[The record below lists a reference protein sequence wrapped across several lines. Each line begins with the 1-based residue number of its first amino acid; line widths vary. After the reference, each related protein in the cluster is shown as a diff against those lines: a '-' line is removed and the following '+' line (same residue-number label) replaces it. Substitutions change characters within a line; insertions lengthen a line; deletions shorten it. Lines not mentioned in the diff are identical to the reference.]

1 MAVVSQKLLP
11 LAVRNG
17 LMRCRMNLKSTG
29 LLALFLGMALLAS
42 ACNMPANQ
50 PPNQAGPN
58 VVFTAAAQTV
68 EAQLTQNAL
77 LIVATPVPA
86 TPLPSATNA
95 ADTGTTST
103 PTPAPVSGT
112 VAPPGSDSTPCD
124 AARFV
129 ADVTIP
135 DGTSFGFGATFV
147 KTWRLKNIGSC
158 AWDTSYSLVFDAGDA
173 MGGPVSLSLPG
184 TVAPG
189 QEIDLS
195 VSLIAPAKSG
205 KYRAYWRLQ
214 NAAGQ
219 TLPVEKGY
227 NGKSFFVEIEVKPGD
242 SESGPVKF
250 AVTSVTFNTERS
262 GSCAAG
268 KYTVTAT
275 ITVNKGGL
283 VTYTWIRSDGA
294 TGPANSGSVEFDK
307 AGNQSI
313 TFEWTTGAS
322 GLWVDLYIDE
332 PNHQQFGRAMLNCP

>member
-11 LAVRNG
+11 LAARNG

-29 LLALFLGMALLAS
+29 LLTLFLGMAVLAS

-50 PPNQAGPN
+50 PPNQVGPN
-58 VVFTAAAQTV
+58 IVFTAAAQTV

-95 ADTGTTST
+95 ADTETTST
-103 PTPAPVSGT
+103 PTPAS
-112 VAPPGSDSTPCD
+112 VAETITTPGSDSTPCD

-129 ADVTIP
+129 ADVSIP
-135 DGTSFGFGATFV
+135 DGTLFGFGATFT

-158 AWDTSYSLVFDAGDA
+158 TWDASYSLVFDAGDA
-173 MGGPVSLSLPG
+173 MGGPARLPLPG
-184 TVAPG
+184 RVAPG
-189 QEIDLS
+189 QEVDLS
-195 VSLIAPAKSG
+195 VSLIAPAKAG
-205 KYRAYWRLQ
+205 KYRGYWRLQ
-214 NAAGQ
+214 NTAGQ
-219 TLPVEKGY
+219 TLPIEKGY
-227 NGKSFFVEIEVKPGD
+227 NGKSFFVEIEVKPGN

-294 TGPANSGSVEFDK
+294 TGPANSGSLEFDK

>member
-1 MAVVSQKLLP
+1 MAVVGQILLP
-11 LAVRNG
+11 LAARNG
-17 LMRCRMNLKSTG
+17 LMRCRVNLKPTG
-29 LLALFLGMALLAS
+29 LLPLFLGMALLS
-42 ACNMPANQ
+42 ACNMPAN
-50 PPNQAGPN
+50 PPPTQTGPN

-77 LIVATPVPA
+77 LIAATPVPA
-86 TPLPSATNA
+86 TPLPTAANAPVAETTNA
-95 ADTGTTST
+95 
-103 PTPAPVSGT
+103 PTPAPVSET
-112 VAPPGSDSTPCD
+112 ATPPGSDSTPCD

-135 DGTSFGFGATFV
+135 DGTLFGFGAAFV

-173 MGGPVSLSLPG
+173 MGGPASLSLPG
-184 TVAPG
+184 AVAPG

-195 VSLIAPAKSG
+195 VSLTAPTKAG
-205 KYRAYWRLQ
+205 KYRGYWRLQ

-219 TLPVEKGY
+219 RLPVEKGY
-227 NGKSFFVEIEVKPGD
+227 NGRSFFVEIEVKPGA

-250 AVTSVTFNTERS
+250 AVTSVAFNTERS

-294 TGPANSGSVEFDK
+294 TGSANSGSLEFDK
-307 AGNQSI
+307 AGSQSI

>member
-1 MAVVSQKLLP
+1 MAVNSPTFLS
-11 LAVRNG
+11 LASHKTIPYW
-17 LMRCRMNLKSTG
+17 RMNMKPLG
-29 LLALFLGMALLAS
+29 LLAFFWGMTFLIS
-42 ACNMPANQ
+42 ACNMPTNQ
-50 PPNQAGPN
+50 PSTPTGPN

-77 LIVATPVPA
+77 LIAVTPA
-86 TPLPSATNA
+86 LTTPLPTATNA
-95 ADTGTTST
+95 PAAETAST
-103 PTPAPVSGT
+103 PTPAPVSET
-112 VAPPGSDSTPCD
+112 VTPPGNNSPSCD

-135 DGTSFGFGATFV
+135 DGTQLGPGAAFV
-147 KTWRLKNIGSC
+147 KTWRLKNTGSC
-158 AWDTSYSLVFDAGDA
+158 TWNTSYSLAFDAGDA
-173 MGGPVSLSLPG
+173 MGGPANLPLPG
-184 TVAPG
+184 AVAPG

-195 VSLIAPAKSG
+195 VSLIAPTKAG
-205 KYRAYWRLQ
+205 KYRGYWRLQ
-214 NAAGQ
+214 NATGQ

-227 NGKSFFVEIEVKPGD
+227 NGRSFFVEIEVKSGT

-250 AVTSVTFNTERS
+250 AVASVTFNTERS

-268 KYTVTAT
+268 KYTITAT

-294 TGPANSGSVEFDK
+294 TGPANSGSLEFDK
-307 AGNQSI
+307 AGSQSI
-313 TFEWTTGAS
+313 TFEWTTSAS